1 MFANLQRKNYHRN
14 QCLMGISPARSLSL
28 PKVSEEDTSP
38 TYAFKAYLLCE
49 ISILIYGGIWLFL
62 GHEVVQFLVRFPVHG
77 VFERCCVAGYA
88 ESFEQRRFDR
98 AE

>member
-77 VFERCCVAGYA
+77 VFERCSVAGCA
-88 ESFEQRRFDR
+88 EGFEQRRFDR

>member
-14 QCLMGISPARSLSL
+14 QYLMGISPARSLSL
-28 PKVSEEDTSP
+28 PKESEGEASP

-62 GHEVVQFLVRFPVHG
+62 VHEVVQFLVRFSVG
-77 VFERCCVAGYA
+77 SMFERCGVAGGA
-88 ESFEQRRFDR
+88 EGFEQRRFNR